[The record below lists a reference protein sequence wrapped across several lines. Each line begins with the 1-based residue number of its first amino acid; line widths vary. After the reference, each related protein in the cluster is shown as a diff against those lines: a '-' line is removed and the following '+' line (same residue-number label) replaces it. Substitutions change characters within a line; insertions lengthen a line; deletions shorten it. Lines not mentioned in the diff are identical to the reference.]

1 MELVMIEN
9 IIWVCKVFRFA
20 ETGYNLF
27 GIGKTLGF
35 WVRDLLK
42 PDTIT
47 CFIELKSVDADFVW
61 VDTY

>member
-1 MELVMIEN
+1 MELVMVEN
-9 IIWVCKVFRFA
+9 IIWACKVFRFA